1 MARVLL
7 GRTVSLKDLA
17 VSPSPALSLT
27 LPPPEERRGGG
38 ERGVEEGEERKTDD
52 VIDYEFT
59 NGIAKER
66 ERRRGR
72 GGGGEKTGDMID
84 YEIEEGE
91 IEERTRKTR
100 EDEERRTRGGKD
112 VIENQIKERKGGR
125 RGGEEEGR
133 KGSLVSRVF
142 TERRREG
149 KNKGKEER
157 GNDEVKETREMEE
170 EIKEGRKGGR
180 GERRKE
186 EKGREER
193 SPPPPPSPPF
203 TSTQH
208 EVKGQGRDS
217 RDLQRLQETLALCGG
232 GGKGEQEVT
241 PPLRQYCRSL
251 LLVVL
256 CPDNLPHEVA
266 LVGNSVQ
273 ELEGRAYSDHSG
285 SQVRYCWRVASS
297 LCLILERLGWIPAAQ

>member
-66 ERRRGR
+66 ERRRG

-91 IEERTRKTR
+91 IEERNRKTR
-100 EDEERRTRGGKD
+100 EDEERRTRGGKV

-125 RGGEEEGR
+125 GGGGEDEGR

-193 SPPPPPSPPF
+193 SPPPPSPPF